1 MRNLKTLFQPRSVA
15 IIGATD
21 RPGSVGLGVVQNL
34 QLGKR
39 KLFFVNPYR
48 VKVKGTKT
56 YKSVLDIEEAVDLAV
71 VVVPASA
78 VLSVVEECGQK
89 KVGSV
94 IVISAGF
101 AEIGP
106 EGKKRQGKL
115 VKIARESGINLVGPN
130 CLGVIRPGSSFNA
143 SFAPAMPAAGE
154 IAFVS
159 QSGAL
164 LDSVI
169 DQSLGKRYAFSTLIS
184 YGNEADLGLEDFL
197 LFLKEDSRTK
207 VILLY
212 LEGVKDGRRF
222 LTVAKKVA
230 QTKPIVVLK
239 AGRTAS
245 GRKAVSSHTASLAG
259 ADEVYR
265 AAFKQAGLVAVD
277 TLQEL
282 LATAKSLAWQPPL
295 RSDLGIITNGG
306 GMGVLTTDYVQQENL
321 KLAKLTP
328 KTVKKL
334 KNHLPPIVSLR
345 NPLDLVG
352 DAPAE
357 RYQQALE
364 AFLKQKSIGGVVVI
378 QTIQT
383 VTEVEKNAKIIVE
396 SHRKFSQKPV
406 VSVCLEGPLSQKG
419 VAYLERHH
427 LPNYSDPFFAV
438 KAMKAL
444 SRSANRQKRF

>member
-1 MRNLKTLFQPRSVA
+1 MRNLKTLFQPRTIA

-34 QLGKR
+34 QSGKQ
-39 KLFFVNPYR
+39 KLFFVNPYQK
-48 VKVKGTKT
+48 KVGGRKT
-56 YKSVLDIEEAVDLAV
+56 YSSVLEIKEKVDLAV
-71 VVVPASA
+71 VAVPAPVVS
-78 VLSVVEECGQK
+78 SVVRECGRK
-89 KVGSV
+89 GIKNV

-101 AEIGP
+101 AEMGP
-106 EGKKRQGKL
+106 EGEKRQREL
-115 VKIARESGINLVGPN
+115 VKIVRESGINLVGPN
-130 CLGVIRPGSSFNA
+130 CLGIIRPHSFFNA
-143 SFAPAMPAAGE
+143 SFAPATPAAGE

-169 DQSLGKRYAFSTLIS
+169 DQSLGRRYGFSALIS
-184 YGNEADLGLEDFL
+184 YGNEADLSLEDFL
-197 LFLKEDSRTK
+197 LFLEKDPRTK

-212 LEGVKDGRRF
+212 LEGVRDGRRF

-230 QTKPIVVLK
+230 QIKPIVVLK

-282 LATAKSLAWQPPL
+282 LAAAKSLAWQPPL
-295 RSDLGIITNGG
+295 RSGLGIITNGG
-306 GMGVLTTDYVQQENL
+306 GMGVLTTDYAQQENL
-321 KLAKLTP
+321 KLANLTP
-328 KTVKKL
+328 ETVKKL
-334 KNHLPPIVSLR
+334 KNHLPLMVSLR

-364 AFLKQKSIGGVVVI
+364 AFLKQKSIGGIIVI

-383 VTEVEKNAKIIVE
+383 VTEVEKNARIIVK
-396 SHRKFSQKPV
+396 SHQKFPQKPV

-419 VAYLERHH
+419 VAYLEKHR

-438 KAMKAL
+438 RAMKAL
-444 SRSANRQKRF
+444 SKIK

>member
-1 MRNLKTLFQPRSVA
+1 MRNLKTLFQPRTIA

-34 QLGKR
+34 QSGKQ
-39 KLFFVNPYR
+39 KLFLVNPYQK
-48 VKVKGTKT
+48 KVRGRKT
-56 YKSVLDIEEAVDLAV
+56 YSSVLEIKEKVDLAV
-71 VVVPASA
+71 VAVPAPVVS
-78 VLSVVEECGQK
+78 SVVRECGRK
-89 KVGSV
+89 GIKNV

-101 AEIGP
+101 AEMGP
-106 EGKKRQGKL
+106 EGEKRQREL
-115 VKIARESGINLVGPN
+115 VKIVRESGINLVGPN
-130 CLGVIRPGSSFNA
+130 CLGIIRPHSFFNA
-143 SFAPAMPAAGE
+143 SFAPATPAAGE

-169 DQSLGKRYAFSTLIS
+169 DQSLGRRYGFSALIS
-184 YGNEADLGLEDFL
+184 YGNEADLSLEDFL
-197 LFLKEDSRTK
+197 LFLEKDPRTK

-212 LEGVKDGRRF
+212 LEGVRDGRRF

-230 QTKPIVVLK
+230 QIKPIVVLK

-282 LATAKSLAWQPPL
+282 LAAAKSLAWQPPL
-295 RSDLGIITNGG
+295 RSGLGIITNGG
-306 GMGVLTTDYVQQENL
+306 GMGVLTTDYAQQENL
-321 KLAKLTP
+321 KLANLTP
-328 KTVKKL
+328 ETVKKL
-334 KNHLPPIVSLR
+334 KNHLPLMVSLR

-364 AFLKQKSIGGVVVI
+364 AFLKQKSIGGIIVI

-383 VTEVEKNAKIIVE
+383 VTEVEKNARIIVK
-396 SHRKFSQKPV
+396 SHQKFPQKPV

-419 VAYLERHH
+419 VAYLEKHR

-438 KAMKAL
+438 RAMKAL
-444 SRSANRQKRF
+444 SKIK

>member
-1 MRNLKTLFQPRSVA
+1 MRNLKTLFQPRTIA

-34 QLGKR
+34 QSGKQ
-39 KLFFVNPYR
+39 KLFLVNPYQK
-48 VKVKGTKT
+48 KVRGRKT
-56 YKSVLDIEEAVDLAV
+56 YSSVLEIKEKVDLAV
-71 VVVPASA
+71 VAVPAPVVS
-78 VLSVVEECGQK
+78 SVVRECGRK
-89 KVGSV
+89 GIKNV

-101 AEIGP
+101 AEMGP
-106 EGKKRQGKL
+106 EGEKRQREL
-115 VKIARESGINLVGPN
+115 VKIVRESGINLVGPN
-130 CLGVIRPGSSFNA
+130 CLGIIRPHSFFNA
-143 SFAPAMPAAGE
+143 SFAPATPAAGE

-169 DQSLGKRYAFSTLIS
+169 DQSLGRKYGFSALIS
-184 YGNEADLGLEDFL
+184 YGNEADLSLEDFL
-197 LFLKEDSRTK
+197 LFLEKDPRTK

-212 LEGVKDGRRF
+212 LEGVRDGRRF

-230 QTKPIVVLK
+230 QIKPIVVLK

-282 LATAKSLAWQPPL
+282 LAAAKSLAWQPPL
-295 RSDLGIITNGG
+295 RSGLGIITNGG
-306 GMGVLTTDYVQQENL
+306 GMGVLTTDYAQQENL
-321 KLAKLTP
+321 KLANLTP
-328 KTVKKL
+328 ETVKKL
-334 KNHLPPIVSLR
+334 KNHLPLMVSLR

-364 AFLKQKSIGGVVVI
+364 AFLKQKSIGGIIVI

-383 VTEVEKNAKIIVE
+383 VTEVEKNARIIVK
-396 SHRKFSQKPV
+396 SHQKFPQKPV

-419 VAYLERHH
+419 VAYLEKHR

-438 KAMKAL
+438 RAMKAL
-444 SRSANRQKRF
+444 SKIK